1 MPRKPQTDFSID
13 LSPTTEPSD
22 GERSPPASPVP
33 QPNAKKPY
41 NFSEARRQALERGRQ
56 KRAANLKRQR
66 EEREAQKAQLK
77 AKKEQALASKIQQEL
92 EEEVQPDSQAVKEQV
107 KRSAKR
113 KVKRHS
119 APIPPR
125 HDPPPSSESDYDSD
139 QGARCMKRSTA
150 NTSAYG
156 TGTR

>member
-33 QPNAKKPY
+33 QPKAKKPY

-66 EEREAQKAQLK
+66 EEREAQTTTQRTGGPPLVLNSEMARAFVL
-77 AKKEQALASKIQQEL
+77 S
-92 EEEVQPDSQAVKEQV
+92 V
-107 KRSAKR
+107 RSSGRA
-113 KVKRHS
+113 
-119 APIPPR
+119 A
-125 HDPPPSSESDYDSD
+125 PPSGRAFALSVLGNGPSV
-139 QGARCMKRSTA
+139 RPLLLRSRSLFA
-150 NTSAYG
+150 AHVPCLLA
-156 TGTR
+156 

>member
-107 KRSAKR
+107 NRSAKR
-113 KVKRHS
+113 KVKR
-119 APIPPR
+119 R
-125 HDPPPSSESDYDSD
+125 QLLDRK
-139 QGARCMKRSTA
+139 GAHAVPLVWTERLHRA
-150 NTSAYG
+150 LLELAEQLG
-156 TGTR
+156 PD

>member
-1 MPRKPQTDFSID
+1 MPRKPQSDFSID
-13 LSPTTEPSD
+13 LSPTTESSD

-33 QPNAKKPY
+33 QSKAKKPY

-77 AKKEQALASKIQQEL
+77 AKKEQALATKIQQEL

-107 KRSAKR
+107 CS
-113 KVKRHS
+113 
-119 APIPPR
+119 
-125 HDPPPSSESDYDSD
+125 
-139 QGARCMKRSTA
+139 
-150 NTSAYG
+150 
-156 TGTR
+156 